1 MTFALV
7 ITAAGSSTRMGTGSK
22 KEYRSVLNAKIKS
35 NKAGRISVLSSAL
48 HSFLSAYTFST
59 IIITVPS
66 KGQAEA
72 EKVLSEDVRIEP
84 LIKKSQTKI
93 QFTEGGKTRQESV
106 YKALQKLSGND
117 APDAVLIHDGARP
130 WIQESTIKNVIALV
144 TEKGAGVPGLSSVD
158 TQKEV
163 DNEGKIT
170 RHLDRNHVI
179 SVQTPQGFLFKPLF
193 ECHKKALQDGKIYTD
208 DTEIWARYYGDV
220 FICPGDSGN
229 RKVTFEGDLE

>member
-22 KEYRSVLNAKIKS
+22 KEYRTVTTNNIDNKKI
-35 NKAGRISVLSSAL
+35 GRISVLSSAL
-48 HSFLSAYTFST
+48 HSFLSSYSFSK
-59 IIITVPS
+59 IIITVPID
-66 KGQAEA
+66 GQTEA
-72 EKVLSEDVRIEP
+72 ENVISEDFRIKN
-84 LIKKSQTKI
+84 LIDKSQTRI

-106 YKALQKLSGND
+106 YKALEKISEKD
-117 APDAVLIHDGARP
+117 APDAILIHDGARP

-144 TEKGAGVPGLSSVD
+144 TEKGAGVPGLFSVD

-170 RHLDRNHVI
+170 RHLDRNHVV

-193 ECHKKALQDGKIYTD
+193 KCHKKAMHDGKTYTD
-208 DTEIWARYYGDV
+208 DTEIWARYYGDIY
-220 FICPGDSGN
+220 ICPGDLAN
-229 RKVTFEGDLE
+229 RKVTFEGDLS